1 MPYPFS
7 RGSDTK
13 MGDFAT
19 ALQIH
24 AAMNAGNG
32 QGFIYNSIDTYGY
45 LGIGVFVLIIIG
57 IIIFTDIL

>member
-1 MPYPFS
+1 
-7 RGSDTK
+7 

-19 ALQIH
+19 ALQIY

-32 QGFIYNSIDTYGY
+32 QGFIYNAIDTYGY
-45 LGIGVFVLIIIG
+45 LGIGAFVLIIIG

>member
-1 MPYPFS
+1 
-7 RGSDTK
+7 

-32 QGFIYNSIDTYGY
+32 QGFIYNAIDTYGY
-45 LGIGVFVLIIIG
+45 LGIGAFVLIIIG